1 MTTPE
6 DSYDKLFDEL
16 LRESA
21 RAAADFDANESNY
34 QEDSQQELVDR
45 HALRRVKGF
54 STELQDI
61 SDAEYRQLQLE
72 RVVLVGV
79 WTEGSAEMAENS
91 LAELKA
97 LAETAGSEV
106 LEGLIQRRDKPD
118 PATYIGSGKVIELR
132 QLVVSTGADTVIC
145 DGELS
150 PSQLRTL
157 EEKLKVKVVDRVAL
171 ILDIFAQHAKSKEG
185 KAQVELAQIAY
196 LLPRLRGWGDS
207 LSRQVGG
214 RAAGGAGI
222 GGRGPGET
230 KIETD
235 RRRIRDKMAKLRRE
249 IAEMKV
255 SRDTKRQE
263 RRRNNIPSVAIAGY
277 TNAGKSSL
285 LNVLTGAGV
294 LVENALFATLDPTV
308 RKCETTE
315 GRVYTLSDT
324 VGFVRHLPH
333 QLVDAF
339 KSTLEEVS
347 GADLIVH
354 VVDGAHP
361 DPFEQIRAV
370 RQVIAEIGGG
380 DIPEIIAINKIDI
393 ASPDVVMEILRKE
406 PNSYAFSVRSGFGVD
421 GLVHAIEKSL
431 PHPAVEISTVI
442 PYHRGDLVSAIH
454 ETGEILSEEHLAHG
468 TAIHAYVDGGLAK
481 AIEIATSKAE

>member
-21 RAAADFDANESNY
+21 RAAADFDANESSY
-34 QEDSQQELVDR
+34 PEDSQQELVDR

-106 LEGLIQRRDKPD
+106 LEGLIQRRDKAD

-285 LNVLTGAGV
+285 LNALTGAGV

-354 VVDGAHP
+354 VVDGSHP

-380 DIPEIIAINKIDI
+380 DIPEIIAINKVDI

-406 PNSYAFSVRSGFGVD
+406 PNSYAFSVRSGFGID

-431 PHPAVEISTVI
+431 PHPAIEISTVI

-481 AIEIATSKAE
+481 AIEIATLKAE